1 MSSCAGM
8 DGSALSVRYTET
20 ESRYGVLRP
29 RVFALFAVVV
39 LCLSAGMPACADD
52 APQRPFRLGYESE
65 GKVDASIKGCAAYV
79 HAEVEWNKA
88 DTARGIRRVCAA
100 RQRHMRAYRDLQ
112 KKYQR
117 FLKTAAEDKRLN
129 PAAAI
134 ENIRTMFKACVD
146 YKWNMT
152 TGGHNIAIDITSNE
166 IVDTCLRLTSRLLDE
181 TSYR

>member
-1 MSSCAGM
+1 
-8 DGSALSVRYTET
+8 
-20 ESRYGVLRP
+20 
-29 RVFALFAVVV
+29 
-39 LCLSAGMPACADD
+39 
-52 APQRPFRLGYESE
+52 
-65 GKVDASIKGCAAYV
+65 
-79 HAEVEWNKA
+79 
-88 DTARGIRRVCAA
+88 
-100 RQRHMRAYRDLQ
+100 MRAYRDLQ

-129 PAAAI
+129 SAAAI